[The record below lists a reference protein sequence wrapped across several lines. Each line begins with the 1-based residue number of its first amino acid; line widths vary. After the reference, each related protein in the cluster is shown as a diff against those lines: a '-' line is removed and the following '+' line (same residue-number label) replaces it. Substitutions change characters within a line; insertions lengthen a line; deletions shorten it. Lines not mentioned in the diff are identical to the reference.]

1 VDPKRSPRGGGL
13 PLTPA
18 GAQPGAAAKRP
29 SFQEAIDRLA
39 QDVLQLRIDFERFMS
54 GSLPFPPEELRNRIV
69 AQLKTL
75 RNSTI
80 TAAVDSFRLGDIEAR
95 FNSHNELFNRR
106 LREREEG
113 RRRAV
118 LPPPPPPRYDVEKG
132 IVFGARV
139 EAEAVEALYQG
150 LAARG
155 EAARFDLDSFHNYLL
170 RQAASIREKTG
181 CAEVQFRLAADE
193 EGKIKLKAR
202 PMAAAKS

>member
-1 VDPKRSPRGGGL
+1 
-13 PLTPA
+13 
-18 GAQPGAAAKRP
+18 GAPVPPSPGAAAGPAKRP

-39 QDVLQLRIDFERFMS
+39 QDVQQLRIDFERFMS
-54 GSLPFPPEELRNRIV
+54 GSLPFPPEELRGRIV

-80 TAAVDSFRLGDIEAR
+80 TAAVDSFRLGDIEGR
-95 FNSHNELFNRR
+95 FNSYSELFNRR

-118 LPPPPPPRYDVEKG
+118 PPPPPPSRYDVERG

-139 EAEAVEALYQG
+139 EPEAVEALYQG
-150 LAARG
+150 LAAHG
-155 EAARFDLDSFHNYLL
+155 EAARFDLDSFQNYLL
-170 RQAASIREKTG
+170 RQAASIRERTG

-202 PMAAAKS
+202 PMAAAKG